1 MLLYQK
7 YFDIIKCTIWCEE
20 ADMIGYEDIV
30 KSKKRIGKYI
40 SETPLDYSI
49 GLSDETTQ
57 VFLKLESQQK
67 QKAFKVRGALSK
79 LSSLTD
85 VEKSKGVVAV
95 SSGNH
100 GAGVSYAAHLLDIR
114 NAKVFVPET
123 APKAKVDR
131 IRYYGAE
138 VLQVGRNYD
147 EAHAIAMDEMKKY
160 DMTYIDSCSDEQLI
174 AGQGTVGLEIM
185 SQNPE
190 TDIILVPIGGGGLI
204 TGVSI
209 AAKHM
214 KPEIKIVGV
223 QTAACPAMV
232 KSLEDNILY
241 EEFPSDE
248 SICDALIGGVTE
260 IPFRMAKE
268 CIDDILVV
276 SETTIRRATS
286 YLLTEEKVVAEPSGA
301 IGVAALMENPEY
313 FRGKQVAIIIT
324 GGNLDGSLM
333 RELLS

>member
-1 MLLYQK
+1 MV
-7 YFDIIKCTIWCEE
+7 
-20 ADMIGYEDIV
+20 GYKDIV
-30 KSKKRIGKYI
+30 KSKERIEKYI
-40 SETPLDYSI
+40 SVTPLDYSI
-49 GLSDETTQ
+49 GLSNYDTKIY
-57 VFLKLESQQK
+57 LKLENQQK

-79 LSSLTD
+79 LSSLTS
-85 VEKSKGVVAV
+85 EERARGVVAV

-100 GAGVSYAAHLLDIR
+100 GAGVSYAAYLLGIK
-114 NAKVFVPET
+114 NVKVFVPET

-138 VLQVGRNYD
+138 VIQIGRNYD
-147 EAHAIAMDEMKKY
+147 EAHAMAMEQIKMN

-185 SQNPE
+185 TQNPG

-214 KPEIKIVGV
+214 KPGVQIIGV

-260 IPFRMAKE
+260 IPFKMAKD

-276 SETTIRRATS
+276 NENTIRQATS

-301 IGVAALMENPEY
+301 IGVAALMENPRY
-313 FRGKQVAIIIT
+313 FKGKQVAIVIT

-333 RELLS
+333 RDLLS

>member
-1 MLLYQK
+1 MV
-7 YFDIIKCTIWCEE
+7 
-20 ADMIGYEDIV
+20 GYEDVI
-30 KSKKRIGKYI
+30 KSKERIGKYI

-49 GLSDETTQ
+49 GLSDENTK
-57 VFLKLESQQK
+57 VFLKLENQQK

-85 VEKSKGVVAV
+85 DEKAQGVIAV

-100 GAGVSYAAHLLDIR
+100 GAGVSYAAYLLGIK
-114 NAKVFVPET
+114 NAKIFVPET

-131 IRYYGAE
+131 IKHYGAE
-138 VLQVGRNYD
+138 VVQVGQNYD
-147 EAHAIAMDEMKKY
+147 EAHAIAMKEMKKF

-185 SQNPE
+185 LQNPE

-209 AAKHM
+209 AAKYM
-214 KPEIKIVGV
+214 KPDVKIVGV

-241 EEFPSDE
+241 EEFSSEE

-276 SETTIRRATS
+276 QETTIRRATG
-286 YLLTEEKVVAEPSGA
+286 YLLTEEKVVSEPSGA

-313 FRGKQVAIIIT
+313 FRGKQVAIVIT

-333 RELLS
+333 RELLTL

>member
-1 MLLYQK
+1 MV
-7 YFDIIKCTIWCEE
+7 
-20 ADMIGYEDIV
+20 GYEDII
-30 KSKKRIGKYI
+30 KSKERIGKYI

-49 GLSDETTQ
+49 GLSDASTK

-85 VEKSKGVVAV
+85 EEKTKGVVAV

-100 GAGVSYAAHLLDIR
+100 GAGVSYAAYLLGIK

-123 APKAKVDR
+123 APKSKVDR
-131 IRYYGAE
+131 ISYYGAD
-138 VLQVGRNYD
+138 VVQVGRNYD
-147 EAHAIAMDEMKKY
+147 EAHAIAMKEMKKY

-185 SQNPE
+185 TQHPGI
-190 TDIILVPIGGGGLI
+190 DIILVPIGGGGLI

-214 KPEIKIVGV
+214 KPNVRIVGV

-241 EEFPSDE
+241 EEFPSEE

-260 IPFRMAKE
+260 IPFKMAKE

-276 SETTIRRATS
+276 QETTIRRATG

-313 FRGKQVAIIIT
+313 FKGKQVAIVIT

-333 RELLS
+333 RELLT

>member
-1 MLLYQK
+1 
-7 YFDIIKCTIWCEE
+7 
-20 ADMIGYEDIV
+20 MIGYEDVV
-30 KSKKRIGKYI
+30 KAKDRIRKHI

-49 GLSDETTQ
+49 GLSDENTK

-79 LSSLTD
+79 LSSLSD
-85 VEKSKGVVAV
+85 EEKDKGVVAV

-100 GAGVSYAAHLLDIR
+100 GAGVSYAAYLLDIR

-138 VLQVGRNYD
+138 VIQVGKNYD

-185 SQNPE
+185 LQNPE

-214 KPEIKIVGV
+214 KPDVRIVGV

-241 EEFPSDE
+241 EEFPSEE

-276 SETTIRRATS
+276 SETTIRCATG